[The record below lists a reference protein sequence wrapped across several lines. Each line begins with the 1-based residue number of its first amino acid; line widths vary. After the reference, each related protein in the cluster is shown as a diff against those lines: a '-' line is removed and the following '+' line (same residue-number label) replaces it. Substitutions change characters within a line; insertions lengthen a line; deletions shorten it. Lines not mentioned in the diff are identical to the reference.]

1 MPTGY
6 GLGDHQLFIID
17 IHTSTLVGT
26 GPPRLRQ
33 ASSRWLNTRLPH
45 IMTKYNKSIEENIL
59 QHHLIEKLG
68 KADSQSNS
76 MEEIQSRI
84 NEIDQQ
90 IEQYMKHAEKNC

>member
-1 MPTGY
+1 
-6 GLGDHQLFIID
+6 
-17 IHTSTLVGT
+17 
-26 GPPRLRQ
+26 
-33 ASSRWLNTRLPH
+33 
-45 IMTKYNKSIEENIL
+45 MTKYNKSIEENIL